1 MHIQNDHQ
9 AEVIRESK
17 VLWHILT
24 SSMLASSG
32 PQHMD
37 DKTREQ
43 RVEDS
48 IQCVCECNF
57 CSVDTR
63 IGGSVG
69 LTRSETR
76 LQDHALVTH

>member
-1 MHIQNDHQ
+1 MHIENDPQ
-9 AEVIRESK
+9 AEVVRESK
-17 VLWHILT
+17 VLWHVVT
-24 SSMLASSG
+24 SSISASWG

-48 IQCVCECNF
+48 IQSVCECNF
-57 CSVDTR
+57 CSAATR

-76 LQDHALVTH
+76 LNDHALVTH